1 MSAIAAEV
9 QQSIATAS
17 LTQVLEHPGIWRRS
31 SQRQPTVRA
40 ISTGMP
46 SLDARLPGGGWP
58 LGALSEILFENDG
71 LGELELLMP
80 TLAAMTREHR
90 RVIFVAPP
98 YQPYAPALQAAG
110 VDLRFLHEI
119 HATPTEAAWSM
130 EQCLRSGCCA
140 AVVGWLPDIDYR
152 SLRRLQLAAETGD
165 ACAVLYR
172 SATHAAQTS
181 PAALRLK
188 VSNSNEATYVDVI
201 KSRGLMQGVTPP
213 MRMRA

>member
-1 MSAIAAEV
+1 MN
-9 QQSIATAS
+9 ATAS
-17 LTQVLEHPGIWRRS
+17 ATAANLAQVLDHPGIWRRS

-40 ISTGMP
+40 LSTGMP

-58 LGALSEILFENDG
+58 IGALSEILFENDG

-80 TLAAMTREHR
+80 ALAAMTREHK
-90 RVIFVAPP
+90 RVIFIAPP
-98 YQPYAPALQAAG
+98 YQPYAPALQAAS

-119 HATPTEAAWSM
+119 HAAPAEAAWSM

-152 SLRRLQLAAETGD
+152 NLRRLQLAAETGD

-172 SATHAAQTS
+172 AAAHAGQNS

-188 VSNSNEATYVDVI
+188 VSNSHEATYVDVL
-201 KSRGLMQGVTPP
+201 KSRGLLQGVTPP
-213 MRMRA
+213 VRMRA